1 MNTQEEDYKG
11 KKKRQLKRKLG
22 RLKKKYRKNVER
34 AGEEIFISGSQDGFI
49 MEIKG
54 AKRVDDI
61 HDDFEKEKSSKA
73 ETKYRKLLNKM
84 KDKDR
89 MKERIE

>member
-1 MNTQEEDYKG
+1 M
-11 KKKRQLKRKLG
+11 
-22 RLKKKYRKNVER
+22 KYTKHVER

-61 HDDFEKEKSSKA
+61 HADFEKYKSSKA
-73 ETKYRKLLNKM
+73 ECSKAESKYWKPLNKI

-89 MKERIE
+89 MKKRVKEIREKI